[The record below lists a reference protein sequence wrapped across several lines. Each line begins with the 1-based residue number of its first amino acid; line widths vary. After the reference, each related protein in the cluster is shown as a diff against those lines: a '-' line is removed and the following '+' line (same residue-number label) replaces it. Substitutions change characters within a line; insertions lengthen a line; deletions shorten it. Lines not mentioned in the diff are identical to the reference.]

1 MPRLFRSKCVVAL
14 AMTGIA
20 ALALPKGAFAQS
32 VVADFQAAP
41 PQTPAAPTAPGN
53 TVPPAPSPPSPAVA
67 APNSTAPNSNAI
79 AEAQTTSTP
88 GIGGAGAAQQFS
100 LATTPN
106 MIGDLLGGNYMFVTG
121 EFSGKLPTGGNIPI
135 AGGDRQGKISE
146 DTSPIP
152 TDRVFADYNHFNSA
166 ALTSDGR
173 VIDVNR
179 YTFGVEKT
187 FFDGACSIEIRA
199 PIVSGL
205 SANEFVP
212 VGASDNEGTALG
224 DVSIIPKWL
233 FARAD
238 TWAASVGMSI
248 SLPTAP
254 DVSNT
259 VETAEITRIEDE
271 SLHLEPFVGLLLAP
285 STRLFSIS
293 YVQLDFDANGSPV
306 TSRLLGG
313 QPVGGGPTI
322 YDGRLRD
329 PTFLYV
335 DVSVGYWLFDVRDES
350 RGSWALGGYVSGIA
364 PIVEMHYTTSLQAF
378 STHVSTVSSPFAGED
393 TLDMTAGLSFQLG
406 PMSNLT
412 LAACAPLLTSQRDKE
427 FDSELIVEFDRFF

>member
-1 MPRLFRSKCVVAL
+1 
-14 AMTGIA
+14 
-20 ALALPKGAFAQS
+20 
-32 VVADFQAAP
+32 
-41 PQTPAAPTAPGN
+41 
-53 TVPPAPSPPSPAVA
+53 
-67 APNSTAPNSNAI
+67 
-79 AEAQTTSTP
+79 
-88 GIGGAGAAQQFS
+88 
-100 LATTPN
+100 
-106 MIGDLLGGNYMFVTG
+106 MIGDLLAGNYMFLTG
-121 EFSGKLPTGGNIPI
+121 ELTGKLPSGGNIPV
-135 AGGDRQGKISE
+135 AGGDRPGKISE

-152 TDRVFADYNHFNSA
+152 TDRVFADFNHFNSA

-205 SANEFVP
+205 AANESVP
-212 VGASDNEGTALG
+212 VGDNDNEGTVLG

-233 FARAD
+233 FAKAD
-238 TWAASVGMSI
+238 TWAASVGVSI

-259 VETAEITRIEDE
+259 VASAEITRIKDE

-285 STRLFSIS
+285 NSRLFSIS
-293 YVQLDFDANGSPV
+293 YIQLDFDANGSPV
-306 TSRLLGG
+306 TSQLVDGANVS
-313 QPVGGGPTI
+313 PAV

-329 PTFLYV
+329 PTLLYV
-335 DVSVGYWLFDVRDES
+335 DVSVGYWLFDARDES

-364 PIVEMHYTTSLQAF
+364 PIVELHYTTSLQAF
-378 STHVSTVSSPFAGED
+378 SNHVSTITSAFAGED
-393 TLDMTAGLSFQLG
+393 ILDMTGGLAFQLG

-427 FDSELIVEFDRFF
+427 FDSELIVEFDRHF

>member
-1 MPRLFRSKCVVAL
+1 
-14 AMTGIA
+14 
-20 ALALPKGAFAQS
+20 
-32 VVADFQAAP
+32 
-41 PQTPAAPTAPGN
+41 
-53 TVPPAPSPPSPAVA
+53 
-67 APNSTAPNSNAI
+67 
-79 AEAQTTSTP
+79 
-88 GIGGAGAAQQFS
+88 
-100 LATTPN
+100 
-106 MIGDLLGGNYMFVTG
+106 MIGDLLGGNYMFLTG
-121 EFSGKLPTGGNIPI
+121 ELTGKLPSGGNIPV

-152 TDRVFADYNHFNSA
+152 TDRVFFDFNHFNSA

-173 VIDVNR
+173 LIDVNR

-212 VGASDNEGTALG
+212 LAASDNQGTVLG

-254 DVSNT
+254 DASNT
-259 VETAEITRIEDE
+259 VDSEEITRIKNE

-285 STRLFSIS
+285 SPRLFSIS
-293 YVQLDFDANGSPV
+293 YIQLDFDANGSPV
-306 TSRLLGG
+306 TSQLIGG
-313 QPVGGGPTI
+313 QPAGPVI

-335 DVSVGYWLFDVRDES
+335 DVSVGYWLFDARDES
-350 RGSWALGGYVSGIA
+350 RRSWLLGGYVSGIA
-364 PIVEMHYTTSLQAF
+364 PIVELHYTTSLQAF
-378 STHVSTVSSPFAGED
+378 STHVSTITSPYAGED
-393 TLDMTAGLSFQLG
+393 TLDLTGGLAFQLG

-427 FDSELIVEFDRFF
+427 FDSELIVQFDRFF